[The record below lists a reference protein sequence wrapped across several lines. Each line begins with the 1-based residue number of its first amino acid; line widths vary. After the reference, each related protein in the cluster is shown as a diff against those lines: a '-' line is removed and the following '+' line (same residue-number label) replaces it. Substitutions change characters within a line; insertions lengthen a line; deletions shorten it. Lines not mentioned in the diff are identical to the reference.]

1 MVFLRQLGI
10 ELSVAFSQLL
20 GCLIDS
26 SCSQDFHTF
35 INNLNNDHPG
45 SVHPDLPGIQDH
57 LRTAA
62 DREPSLLS
70 DVLS

>member
-1 MVFLRQLGI
+1 MVF
-10 ELSVAFSQLL
+10 
-20 GCLIDS
+20 
-26 SCSQDFHTF
+26 
-35 INNLNNDHPG
+35 NLNNDHPG